1 MQSSCPQLTTC
12 MPLQIEIII
21 IIIKGMF
28 SQQMSNSINNNNI
41 INKHQVVHILY
52 FSYFAIVMFLGS
64 SLTIS
69 SLQNVKHSPF
79 ASSTKTT

>member
-1 MQSSCPQLTTC
+1 MQSSCLQLTAC

-41 INKHQVVHILY
+41 VIKHQVVHILY
-52 FSYFAIVMFLGS
+52 FSYFAIVMFLAS

-69 SLQNVKHSPF
+69 SLQNVNHPPF
-79 ASSTKTT
+79 SSSTQTT